1 MSAPDDR
8 GLRGGAVHDGRRF
21 GLENNAIYRLLGRLA
36 PGLCIDV
43 GAAIGQSCTQI
54 LENSP
59 EARVIAYEPFP
70 GNLRQLTAGFGRKA
84 TIRAAAVA
92 DRKGRERFSVPFIL
106 PRASGALPMGY
117 SGVGRLDRTAKGAA
131 VLDVDVV
138 TLDDEIPE
146 HVRLLKIDTQGAELR
161 VLNGARGLIARHG
174 IDMIYLE
181 FNGSLAILRLL
192 DALGYVVFDSAYMIW
207 PVRRYYRNWLSKS
220 PARIV
225 PGWQA
230 MSQKPLSVG
239 KMATIAWPHVPAR
252 GFAAYC
258 AWFWA
263 NRIARVGMQTDLI
276 CIHRDFLPEVWDA
289 LYPVELVRAQTA
301 E

>member
-1 MSAPDDR
+1 MSAASDR
-8 GLRGGAVHDGRRF
+8 GFRAGAVHDGRRF
-21 GLENNAIYRLLGRLA
+21 GLEDDAIYRLLGRFA
-36 PGLCIDV
+36 PGLCVDI
-43 GAAIGQSCTQI
+43 GAAIGQSCATI
-54 LENSP
+54 FENSP
-59 EARVIAYEPFP
+59 NARVIAYEPFP
-70 GNLRQLTAGFGRKA
+70 GNLRQLTAGFGGKA

-92 DRKGRERFSVPFIL
+92 DQKGRERFSVPFIL
-106 PRASGALPMGY
+106 PRASGALPLGY
-117 SGVGRLDRTAKGAA
+117 SGVGRLDGAAKGAA

-138 TLDDEIPE
+138 TLDDEIAE

-181 FNGSLAILRLL
+181 FNGDRAILRLL
-192 DALGYVVFDSAYMIW
+192 DTLGYVVFDSAYMIW
-207 PVRRYYRNWLSKS
+207 PVRRYYRNWLSKA
-220 PARIV
+220 PGRIV

-230 MSQKPLSVG
+230 VSQKPLSVG
-239 KMATIAWPHVPAR
+239 KMATIAWPRVPAR

-276 CIHRDFLPEVWDA
+276 CIQRDFLPEVEAA
-289 LYPVELVRAQTA
+289 LRPPGNA
-301 E
+301 